1 MRLLHRFGYFSI
13 GLIMGIMLLI
23 FFLSGKKASC
33 NYTPNAR
40 TLEDIRFKTLVYSE
54 ESRDYLNSNKVDSI
68 AIAYI
73 LEEGNV
79 NFGKSKT
86 DHEPCNIY
94 FITGQIE
101 SRKLELQI
109 ENCRDTA
116 TLQNAEFVE

>member
-1 MRLLHRFGYFSI
+1 MKLLHRFGFFSI
-13 GLIMGIMLLI
+13 GLIMGIIILI
-23 FFLSGKKASC
+23 FFLGGKRASC

-40 TLEDIRFKTLVYSE
+40 TLEDIRFKELVYSE
-54 ESRDYLNSNKVDSI
+54 ESQDFLNSKNVDSI

-73 LEEGNV
+73 LNDGDV

-94 FITGQIE
+94 FITGEIE
-101 SRKLELQI
+101 SGKLELQI

-116 TLQNAEFVE
+116 TVQRAEFIE

>member
-23 FFLSGKKASC
+23 FFLGGKRASC

-40 TLEDIRFKTLVYSE
+40 TLEDIRFKTLVYSKGSE
-54 ESRDYLNSNKVDSI
+54 AYLNSQNVDSI
-68 AIAYI
+68 AIATI
-73 LEEGNV
+73 LNDGDV
-79 NFGKSKT
+79 NFGKSLT

-94 FITGQIE
+94 FITGEIE
-101 SRKLELQI
+101 NRKLELQI

-116 TLQNAEFVE
+116 TVQQAKFVD